1 MNIDYMKRYHGNSE
15 LALRPVSTE
24 QVSKILKYCNENKL
38 AVVPQ
43 GGNTGLVGGS
53 VPVYDEIILSTSLMN
68 QIISFDPISGIL
80 VCQSGCVLQNLLE
93 YANSQGYQIPL
104 DLGAKGSCQIG
115 GNVAT
120 NAGGLRFM
128 KYGSLRQNVRG
139 LEVVLADGTIVA
151 DLPHQGS
158 HHRRMD
164 INQLF
169 IGSEGTL
176 GVITKVAL
184 QLQPL
189 PKSIAVAFVG
199 CRDWDSVVQIM
210 NHAKNELGEIVHAI
224 EYLDRQSLEM
234 VLSQLQYVRDPLE
247 RPCPYYVLVEA
258 GGCNPQHDEEKLS
271 RFIER
276 TSAVNLIEDGT
287 MATDPRQVSALW
299 RLREGIPPALRRAGR
314 VYKYDLTLGLEMMPR
329 LVSAT
334 RDHVKSIQSRHNV
347 QSSMKVM
354 GFGHLADGNLH
365 LNISAPEVVPSFSSE
380 IDEFVYGWTARHGG
394 STSAEHGIGRAKSHH
409 VALMKD
415 ATHVEVMRSLKMK
428 LDPVGIL
435 NPYKMLCVA

>member
-1 MNIDYMKRYHGNSE
+1 
-15 LALRPVSTE
+15 
-24 QVSKILKYCNENKL
+24 
-38 AVVPQ
+38 
-43 GGNTGLVGGS
+43 
-53 VPVYDEIILSTSLMN
+53 
-68 QIISFDPISGIL
+68 
-80 VCQSGCVLQNLLE
+80 
-93 YANSQGYQIPL
+93 
-104 DLGAKGSCQIG
+104 
-115 GNVAT
+115 
-120 NAGGLRFM
+120 
-128 KYGSLRQNVRG
+128 
-139 LEVVLADGTIVA
+139 
-151 DLPHQGS
+151 
-158 HHRRMD
+158 
-164 INQLF
+164 
-169 IGSEGTL
+169 
-176 GVITKVAL
+176 
-184 QLQPL
+184 
-189 PKSIAVAFVG
+189 
-199 CRDWDSVVQIM
+199 
-210 NHAKNELGEIVHAI
+210 
-224 EYLDRQSLEM
+224 M

-258 GGCNPQHDEEKLS
+258 GGCNLQHDEEKLS

>member
-1 MNIDYMKRYHGNSE
+1 MLLSRSLRMTSSSSATRSVSQAAFAERLPSQRSPVFQKLSEHDFKFFHQVIGSGHGYFKGSTTIGGMNIDYMKRYHGNSE

-189 PKSIAVAFVG
+189 SKVF
-199 CRDWDSVVQIM
+199 
-210 NHAKNELGEIVHAI
+210 
-224 EYLDRQSLEM
+224 QS
-234 VLSQLQYVRDPLE
+234 P
-247 RPCPYYVLVEA
+247 
-258 GGCNPQHDEEKLS
+258 
-271 RFIER
+271 
-276 TSAVNLIEDGT
+276 
-287 MATDPRQVSALW
+287 
-299 RLREGIPPALRRAGR
+299 
-314 VYKYDLTLGLEMMPR
+314 
-329 LVSAT
+329 
-334 RDHVKSIQSRHNV
+334 
-347 QSSMKVM
+347 
-354 GFGHLADGNLH
+354 
-365 LNISAPEVVPSFSSE
+365 
-380 IDEFVYGWTARHGG
+380 
-394 STSAEHGIGRAKSHH
+394 
-409 VALMKD
+409 
-415 ATHVEVMRSLKMK
+415 
-428 LDPVGIL
+428 
-435 NPYKMLCVA
+435 